1 VEAEDFAE
9 AIARVIAGL
18 EKKSRVLNETE
29 KQIVAYHEVGHVIVA
44 VVSPG
49 SCDQI
54 FGGCLRIYPRL
65 PET

>member
-29 KQIVAYHEVGHVIVA
+29 KQIVAYHEAGHVIVA
-44 VVSPG
+44 AVRPG
-49 SCDQI
+49 ICDQI